1 MKINDINLRNLVI
14 LCTYNIKGLTKD
26 GEIRNFLPIKDD
38 KIEIY
43 EDNNTL
49 VFKLY
54 GKIIKKILKENNM
67 YSNIQI
73 LNIITP
79 IYGVQ
84 CKKNNILELMKYRNN
99 IIMTLI

>member
-1 MKINDINLRNLVI
+1 MKINNINLRKLVI

-26 GEIRNFLPIKDD
+26 EEIRRFLPIKDD
-38 KIEIY
+38 EIEIY

-54 GKIIKKILKENNM
+54 GKVIKRLLKENNM

-79 IYGVQ
+79 IYGVE

-99 IIMTLI
+99 IIMILI